1 MASLSSGRR
10 RPSPRGKRV
19 ALDRSGDRSV
29 DRSVDRFVRL
39 AALLAAIEGFQEPAD
54 GVVHRFF
61 RANPGLGPKD
71 RAFLAESAFA
81 AIRRW
86 QWIAEQLAAT
96 GFAPDGPSTPRRRA
110 MMAAALGV
118 GFDRIVSELSEG
130 ERLWLRAALEAEGL
144 PAEVVYAIPAWIW
157 SDWTAQLPHSEA
169 QALAQAMDA
178 PAPLDLRVNTLKA
191 TAEQVVQSLS
201 ASGIRAQGVEG
212 LPDVLRVWGRPA
224 LQKTEAF
231 EKGWC
236 EVQDLGSQL
245 LVRLCAPGRGRTVVD
260 FCAGAGGKTLA
271 LGSLMH
277 NTGRLYALDRSAP
290 RLTRL
295 KPRLARSGL
304 SNVWP
309 IALSS
314 LRDDR
319 LKRLRAKADLVLVD
333 APCSGLGTLRRNPD
347 LKWRQ
352 KPEDQAS
359 LLTLQRDILDAA
371 AALVAPGGRLVY
383 ATCSTQR
390 SENED
395 QLAAFLARVPGFAVL
410 PADQVFSR
418 QGIAFPASWAAF
430 STEGVFRLWPHR
442 SSTDGF
448 FAVVLQ
454 KTVEDA

>member
-1 MASLSSGRR
+1 
-10 RPSPRGKRV
+10 
-19 ALDRSGDRSV
+19 V

-96 GFAPDGPSTPRRRA
+96 GFAPDGQSTPRRRA

>member
-1 MASLSSGRR
+1 
-10 RPSPRGKRV
+10 
-19 ALDRSGDRSV
+19 
-29 DRSVDRFVRL
+29 
-39 AALLAAIEGFQEPAD
+39 LLAVVEGFHEPAD
-54 GVVHRFF
+54 SLVHRYF
-61 RANPGLGPKD
+61 RANPGLGAKD

-81 AIRRW
+81 AVRRW
-86 QWIAEQLAAT
+86 QWVSDQLMAT
-96 GFAPDGPSTPRRRA
+96 GFLPGGVSTPRRRA
-110 MMAAALGV
+110 LMAAALGV
-118 GFDRIVSELSEG
+118 GFDRIVSELSDG
-130 ERLWLRAALEAEGL
+130 ERQWLRMVLEPGTASV
-144 PAEVVYAIPAWIW
+144 AQQYAIPDWIW
-157 SDWTAQLPHSEA
+157 QDWTSQLSIEEA
-169 QALAQAMDA
+169 EALAVAMDA
-178 PAPLDLRVNTLKA
+178 PAPLDLRVNTIKA
-191 TAEQVVQSLS
+191 TPAQVAQSLG
-201 ASGIRAQGVEG
+201 AAGIRAQGVDG
-212 LPDVLRVWGRPA
+212 LPDVLRIWGRPA

-290 RLTRL
+290 RLARL

-319 LKRLRAKADLVLVD
+319 LKRLRSKADLVLVD

-352 KPEDQAS
+352 RPEDQGS
-359 LLTLQRDILDAA
+359 LIVLQREILDSAA
-371 AALVAPGGRLVY
+371 GLVAPGGRMVY

-390 SENED
+390 TENED
-395 QLAAFLARVPGFAVL
+395 QIQGFLARCPGFGVI
-410 PADQVFSR
+410 PADQVLTR
-418 QGIAFPASWAAF
+418 QGITLPPGWNAFGPAG
-430 STEGVFRLWPHR
+430 EFRLWPHR
-442 SSTDGF
+442 TATDGF
-448 FAVVLQ
+448 FAVVMQ
-454 KTVEDA
+454 KTVEGA

>member
-1 MASLSSGRR
+1 
-10 RPSPRGKRV
+10 
-19 ALDRSGDRSV
+19 V

>member
-1 MASLSSGRR
+1 M
-10 RPSPRGKRV
+10 
-19 ALDRSGDRSV
+19 
-29 DRSVDRFVRL
+29 
-39 AALLAAIEGFQEPAD
+39 
-54 GVVHRFF
+54 VHRFF

>member
-1 MASLSSGRR
+1 MASSSPGRR
-10 RPSPRGKRV
+10 RPPSRAGGKPFV
-19 ALDRSGDRSV
+19 
-29 DRSVDRFVRL
+29 VDRFARL
-39 AALLAAIEGFQEPAD
+39 ATLLSTLEGFQEPAD

-61 RANPGLGPKD
+61 RANPALGVKD

-86 QWIAEQLAAT
+86 QWITEQLAAS
-96 GFAPDGPSTPRRRA
+96 GFQSDGPSTARRRA

-118 GFDRIVSELSEG
+118 GFDRIVSELSDG
-130 ERLWLRAALEAEGL
+130 ERLWLRAALDAEGA

-157 SDWTAQLPHSEA
+157 HDWTAQLPKEEA
-169 QALAQAMDA
+169 QALAQALDA

-191 TAEQVVQSLS
+191 TAEQVVRSLS
-201 ASGIRAQGVEG
+201 SVGIRAQSVEG

-290 RLTRL
+290 RLSRL

-333 APCSGLGTLRRNPD
+333 APCSGFGTLRRNPD

-352 KPEDQAS
+352 RPEDQAS
-359 LLTLQRDILDAA
+359 LLTLQREILDAA
-371 AALVAPGGRLVY
+371 ATLVSPGGRLVY

-390 SENED
+390 AENED
-395 QLAAFLARVPGFAVL
+395 QLAAFLARVPGFQVV
-410 PADQVFSR
+410 PADQVLSR
-418 QGIAFPASWAAF
+418 QGIALPASWAAF
-430 STEGVFRLWPHR
+430 SPEGVFRLWPHR

-448 FAVVLQ
+448 FAAVLQ
-454 KTVEDA
+454 KTVEAA

>member
-19 ALDRSGDRSV
+19 ALDRSV

>member
-19 ALDRSGDRSV
+19 ALDRSV

-333 APCSGLGTLRRNPD
+333 APCSGFGTLRRNPD